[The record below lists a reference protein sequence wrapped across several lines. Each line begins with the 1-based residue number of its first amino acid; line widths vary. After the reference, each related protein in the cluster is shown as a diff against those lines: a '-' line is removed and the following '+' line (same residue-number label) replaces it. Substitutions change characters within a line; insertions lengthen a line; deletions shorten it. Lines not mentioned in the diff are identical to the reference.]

1 MKCSLILF
9 ILVSVFGSNQFKGI
23 ADDAV
28 SAQCKVR
35 LPESI
40 NRITPVIMPILTQDG
55 TRLYFDRKN
64 YAGNLGGLQDPDDIW
79 ESIRQPNGGWSEP
92 ENVRELNSAGSDVMF
107 SLSRNEDFAL
117 VYNSILAKSG
127 CGFGIS
133 YKTSDGWSPPKAL
146 SVRNYYNNSEFF
158 FGNLSADNR
167 ILLFALERDDTRGGL
182 DLYVSFRNE
191 TDSSWSPPMSLG
203 ATINTS
209 QDEYSPFLAPDGK
222 SLYFSSRGHGGLGGF
237 DIFLSRRLDE
247 TWQYWSKP
255 VNLGTSINTVGNDHS
270 FTLNAAGDT
279 VVMISTDAEHP
290 REGIFFVCLPTAL
303 RPDKPTVISRNE
315 IPHKS
320 DTLLVFPIYFSLGK
334 SSITAQSAD
343 SLLTALRTLDT
354 DVDITL
360 NGYACDIGTDSSNL
374 SLASH
379 RIAAVEKLL
388 VTNKLSFKIYSKSY
402 GENLLHNTPLT
413 NDERNT
419 QRRVDVIIMHNA
431 KKPLR

>member
-1 MKCSLILF
+1 MKRSVILLILGALF
-9 ILVSVFGSNQFKGI
+9 VNGQLYG
-23 ADDAV
+23 ATDDAV
-28 SAQCKVR
+28 SARCKVR
-35 LPESI
+35 LPENV
-40 NRITPVIMPILTQDG
+40 NRITPVIMPILTHDG
-55 TRLYFDRKN
+55 MRLYFDRKN
-64 YAGNLGGLQDPDDIW
+64 YAGNVGGLQDPDDIW
-79 ESIRQPNGGWSEP
+79 ESIRLSNGSWSEP
-92 ENVRELNSAGSDVMF
+92 ENVRDINSAGSDVMF

-133 YKTSDGWSPPKAL
+133 YKTPDGWSPPKAL
-146 SVRNYYNNSEFF
+146 SIRNYYNNSGFF

-203 ATINTS
+203 ASINTS

-247 TWQYWSKP
+247 TWQHWSKP
-255 VNLGTSINTVGNDHS
+255 VNLGAPINTVGNDHS
-270 FTLNAAGDT
+270 FTLNATGDT

-303 RPDKPTVISRNE
+303 RPDKPTVIPSTDIIR
-315 IPHKS
+315 IS
-320 DTLLVFPIYFSLGK
+320 DTLLKFSMYFPLGK
-334 SSITAQSAD
+334 SSIATSNAD
-343 SLLTALRTLDT
+343 SLIATLRKFDT
-354 DVDITL
+354 ISEVTL
-360 NGYACDIGTDSSNL
+360 NGYTCDIGSISSNL
-374 SLASH
+374 ALASH
-379 RIAAVEKLL
+379 RIATVEKLL
-388 VTNKLSFKIYSKSY
+388 ATNKLSFKIHSKSY
-402 GENLLHNTPLT
+402 GKSLLRNTPLT

-419 QRRVDVIIMHNA
+419 QRRVDVIV
-431 KKPLR
+431 LRK